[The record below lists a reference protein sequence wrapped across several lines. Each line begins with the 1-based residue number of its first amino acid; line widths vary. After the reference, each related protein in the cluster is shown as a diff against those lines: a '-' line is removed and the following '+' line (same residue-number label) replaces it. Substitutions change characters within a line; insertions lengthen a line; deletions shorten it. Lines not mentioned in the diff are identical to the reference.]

1 MGTTELMI
9 ILGGLLIIIII
20 LILKIA
26 SGRTAGISSGQ
37 ILKDYVPRE
46 IYTKLEADLKGKEGL
61 LSEKAEIII
70 KLNND
75 LSMARESFRNI
86 KERMENEKKEMETL
100 REKFSTEFENM
111 ANRLLDE
118 KSRKFVRI
126 NEESISKIIFPFRDR
141 LTDLKSDIENLHRE
155 ESREV
160 ISLKTEIKSLM
171 ELNRQVSRD
180 ADNLAKALKGDSK
193 LQGDWG
199 EISLERVLEKAGLEE
214 NVHYTK
220 QDVFSDDVKRKK
232 RPDFIIHLPEEK
244 HVIIDSKVSLTAY
257 EKYFNTEN
265 NEDKERYLKDH
276 IKSITEHISGLSKKN
291 YQNLYGINSPDYI
304 LMYMPL
310 ESALVLALRHDQKI
324 VEDAL
329 EKNIVFVTTSTLLA
343 TLKTVS
349 YLWKHEK
356 QKKNVSEIARQGGA
370 LYDKFVNFITD
381 LENIGEKLDT
391 AKTSYDSAMNKLISG
406 GKKGDTILGRIEN
419 LKKLG
424 ARTSKE
430 ISGKLDKRD

>member
-9 ILGGLLIIIII
+9 ILGGLLIIIML
-20 LILKIA
+20 LIFKIA
-26 SGRTAGISSGQ
+26 GSRTAGISSEQ

-46 IYTKLEADLKGKEGL
+46 IYAKLEAELKGKENL
-61 LSEKAEIII
+61 LNAKGEIII
-70 KLNND
+70 NLNND
-75 LSMARESFRNI
+75 LTVIRESFRNI
-86 KERMENEKKEMETL
+86 KEKLENEKREMGDL
-100 REKFSTEFENM
+100 QQKFKTEFENL

-118 KSRKFVRI
+118 KSRKFTQI
-126 NEESISKIIFPFRDR
+126 NEENISKIIFPFRDK
-141 LTDLKSDIENLHRE
+141 LTDMKKEIESLHKE

-171 ELNRQVSRD
+171 DLNRQVSKD

-220 QDVFSDDVKRKK
+220 QDVFTDDDKRKK

-244 HVIIDSKVSLTAY
+244 HVVIDSKVSLTAY
-257 EKYFNTEN
+257 EKYFNTESDA
-265 NEDKERYLKDH
+265 EKDVHLKNH

-304 LMYMPL
+304 LMYMPI

-329 EKNIVFVTTSTLLA
+329 ERNIVFVTTSTLLA

-370 LYDKFVNFITD
+370 LYDKFVNFISD

-391 AKTSYDSAMNKLISG
+391 ARASYDSAMNKLVTG

-430 ISGKLDKRD
+430 ISEKLDKGD

>member
-1 MGTTELMI
+1 MGNTELMI
-9 ILGGLLIIIII
+9 ILGGLLIVIVI
-20 LILKIA
+20 LIFKIA
-26 SGRTAGISSGQ
+26 GSRMSGISSGE

-46 IYTKLEADLKGKEGL
+46 IYTKLEKELKEKENIL
-61 LSEKAEIII
+61 AEKGDIII
-70 KLNND
+70 GLNND
-75 LSMARESFRNI
+75 LAKMNEVSRNLR
-86 KERMENEKKEMETL
+86 ERMEIEKREISEL
-100 REKFSTEFENM
+100 RDKFSLEFENM

-118 KSRKFVRI
+118 KSKKFTEI
-126 NEESISKIIFPFRDR
+126 NQENISKIIFPFRDK
-141 LTDLKSDIENLHRE
+141 LTDLKKEIESLHKE

-171 ELNRQVSRD
+171 DLNRQVSKD

-199 EISLERVLEKAGLEE
+199 EISLERVLVKAGLEE

-220 QDVFSDDVKRKK
+220 QDVFTSEDKRKK

-257 EKYFNTEN
+257 EKYFNTESDD
-265 NEDKERYLKDH
+265 EKELYLKDH

-304 LMYMPL
+304 LMYMPI

-324 VEDAL
+324 VEEAL
-329 EKNIVFVTTSTLLA
+329 ERNIVFVTTSTLLA

-370 LYDKFVNFITD
+370 LYDKFVNFVGD

-391 AKTSYDSAMNKLISG
+391 AKSSYDSAMNKLVSG

-430 ISGKLDKRD
+430 ISGKLEKGD

>member
-9 ILGGLLIIIII
+9 ILSGLLIIIIL
-20 LILKIA
+20 LIFKIA
-26 SGRTAGISSGQ
+26 GSRTSGISSEQ

-46 IYTKLEADLKGKEGL
+46 IYTKLESELKDKERL
-61 LSEKAEIII
+61 LYEKGEIII
-70 KLNND
+70 SLNND
-75 LSMARESFRNI
+75 LTKISESFRNI
-86 KERMENEKKEMETL
+86 KERLENEKKEMGEL
-100 REKFSTEFENM
+100 QLKFKDEFENL

-118 KSRKFVRI
+118 KSRKFTEI
-126 NEESISKIIFPFRDR
+126 NEENLSKIIYPFRDK
-141 LTDLKSDIENLHRE
+141 LSDLKKDIENIHKE

-220 QDVFSDDVKRKK
+220 QDVFTDDDKRRK

-257 EKYFNTEN
+257 EKYFNTEKN
-265 NEDKERYLKDH
+265 GEKEIYLKDH
-276 IKSITEHISGLSKKN
+276 IKSITDHISGLSKKN

-304 LMYMPL
+304 LMYMPI

-329 EKNIVFVTTSTLLA
+329 ERNIVFVTTSTLLA

-356 QKKNVSEIARQGGA
+356 QKKYVSEIARQGGA
-370 LYDKFVNFITD
+370 LYDKFANFVTD

-391 AKTSYDSAMNKLISG
+391 ARASYDSAMNKLISG

-430 ISGKLDKRD
+430 ISKKLEKGD